1 MLRIVRIT
9 ISFKFSRIYSPMI
22 VCICHG
28 INEKAI
34 HQAMADGACTM
45 SDLACMTGI
54 ATCCGKCADCACN
67 VLNEALGE
75 TYSRAA

>member
-1 MLRIVRIT
+1 
-9 ISFKFSRIYSPMI
+9 MI
-22 VCICHG
+22 VCVCHG

-34 HQAMADGACTM
+34 HEAVANGACTM

-67 VLNEALGE
+67 VLNEALGA
-75 TYSRAA
+75 TYAHAA

>member
-1 MLRIVRIT
+1 
-9 ISFKFSRIYSPMI
+9 MI

-34 HQAMADGACTM
+34 HQAVADVACTM
-45 SDLACMTGI
+45 SDLACMT
-54 ATCCGKCADCACN
+54 AVSTCCGKRADCAGN

-75 TYSRAA
+75 TYAQAA